1 MHICVLL
8 AFISLHFANYFFGH
22 IHHSLHI
29 LFMLCFHK
37 AKNIHKNPFCVF
49 IQLKIFINIQKL
61 KIFFQVLRWHGLTV
75 LASLFSCQ
83 WQRPHHSRRSGV
95 LLFILSSSFHYL
107 IILLFHHLIIASF
120 YYNIAP

>member
-1 MHICVLL
+1 
-8 AFISLHFANYFFGH
+8 
-22 IHHSLHI
+22 
-29 LFMLCFHK
+29 MLCLHK
-37 AKNIHKNPFCVF
+37 ANNVHKDPSCVC
-49 IQLKIFINIQKL
+49 IELKIFINIQKL

-107 IILLFHHLIIASF
+107 IILLFHHLIIASLYHNLAPLSNHF
-120 YYNIAP
+120 LSLTIAMASSFPHIFMISASH